1 MSIKTKAIT
10 SIDDGLVRAAAI
22 IINKLFK
29 KIYVFV
35 YYLFLIQSSISNYK
49 TNIKLLGQEEH
60 EE

>member
-22 IINKLFK
+22 ITSKLFFLLF
-29 KIYVFV
+29 I
-35 YYLFLIQSSISNYK
+35 YLFISNTMFK
-49 TNIKLLGQEEH
+49 FQTTKQILKVLGQEED